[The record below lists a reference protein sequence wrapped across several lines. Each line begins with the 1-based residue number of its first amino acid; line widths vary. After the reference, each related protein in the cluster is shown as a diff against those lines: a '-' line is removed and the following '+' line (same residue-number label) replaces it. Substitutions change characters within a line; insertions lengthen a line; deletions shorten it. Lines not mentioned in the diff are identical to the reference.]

1 MVEERILV
9 VDNEVD
15 IRRFVEVNLRLEGFE
30 VIVASDGAEAL
41 QKAFESTPSLVLLD
55 VMMPGIDG
63 IEVCRRLRAD
73 PRTSHIPVILLTA
86 KSMTVDKVVGLAAG
100 ADDYVLKPFDPM
112 ELVARVRTVMR
123 RASDLRGASP
133 LTGLPGNHRIE
144 TEIARRLEHE
154 QDIAVAYVDLNDF
167 KSFNDHY
174 GFLDGDKVIQATAE
188 LLRDVLTE
196 DGQSDSFLGHIGGD
210 DFVMVFHPDRI
221 DEICAEALKRF
232 DAMIPGLYAHAD
244 VERGYLELEDRR
256 GETRRYGLV
265 SMAIGITSN
274 VQRTFVDH
282 RHMVLVATEMKSHV
296 KRTRGE
302 ASAYAVDGRSG
313 G

>member
-1 MVEERILV
+1 VGERILI
-9 VDNEVD
+9 VDNEAD

-30 VIVASDGAEAL
+30 VMVAEDGAKGL

-144 TEIARRLEHE
+144 TEIARRLEQHE
-154 QDIAVAYVDLNDF
+154 SIAVAYVDLNDF

-174 GFLDGDKVIQATAE
+174 GFLEGDKVIQATAE
-188 LLRDVLTE
+188 VLRQVLTS
-196 DGQSDSFLGHIGGD
+196 GSASGSFLGHIGGD
-210 DFVMVFHPDRI
+210 DFVMVFHPDHI
-221 DEICAEALKRF
+221 DSICRQAIEAF
-232 DAMIPGLYAHAD
+232 DDVIPGMYAQAD
-244 VERGYLELEDRR
+244 LERGFLELADRR

-265 SMAIGITSN
+265 SMAIGVTTN
-274 VQRTFVDH
+274 THRNFDDH
-282 RHMVLVATEMKSHV
+282 RHMVMVATEMKSHI
-296 KRTRGE
+296 KRTERGK
-302 ASAYAVDGRSG
+302 SAYAVDGREA
-313 G
+313 